1 MRGPVL
7 YFGVLA
13 VVGLALAGFFLSES
27 GRAKVHQVSH
37 DVLSPVYRMVGW
49 GRERAESLKDR
60 VHAGEE
66 ALNELKALREERA
79 RLATENSLLR
89 GREEEIARLREMM
102 AFKQDSS
109 YRLLAARVVERDPS
123 NWWNAV
129 IIDRGYDDDP
139 ALAPDQPVVSPRGVV
154 GKTGTVGRLTTRVI
168 LLVDENCKISAV
180 SESSRSRGIVQGST
194 SINGGKPQCKFSF
207 IAREFEISV
216 GERVFTT
223 GLGGTFPANLL
234 IGTVVEAPPL
244 STERNFGLYRDGTVQ
259 PTVDMNDLQDVFV
272 ILGLK

>member
-13 VVGLALAGFFLSES
+13 AVLAALAGFFLTES
-27 GRAKVHQVSH
+27 GRARVHQISH
-37 DVLSPVYRMVGW
+37 DTLSPVYRVVGW
-49 GRERAESLKDR
+49 GKQGAGHLHDR
-60 VHAGEE
+60 VRAGEE
-66 ALNELKALREERA
+66 VLRELDELRLERA
-79 RLATENSLLR
+79 RLAAENSLLQ
-89 GREEEIARLREMM
+89 GQEEEIAGLREML
-102 AFKQDSS
+102 AFKKDSS
-109 YRLLAARVVERDPS
+109 YRLLAARVIERDPS

-139 ALAPDQPVVSPRGVV
+139 ALAPDQPVVSARGVV
-154 GKTGTVGRLTTRVI
+154 GKTGTVGRLTTRII

-180 SESSRSRGIVQGST
+180 SESSRSRGIIQGST
-194 SINGGKPQCKFSF
+194 SISGGRPQCRFSF
-207 IAREFEISV
+207 VAREFELSV

-259 PTVDMNDLQDVFV
+259 PTADLNDLQNVFV